1 MSEQS
6 SIAVIGLGI
15 MGRRMLTA
23 LATHEHFTATHIWD
37 PNAEAVA
44 EAKAIA
50 PQAIVPETA
59 EEAIEAAEI
68 VYLACP
74 PVPRR
79 MYAMMAAD
87 CGKPLFLEKPLGVDL
102 PASRSLV
109 HHIEQAQVPAVVNF
123 VQATG
128 SALAQIEAALA
139 KGDMGA
145 LVGIDIHVTYPQW
158 PRAWQMDADWLRLRA
173 EGGMTREVISHFV
186 FFAERLM
193 GTTHLNW
200 SHPNYPDEVHCETQ
214 LQASLGNHD
223 GLPLNV
229 FAAVGGMQPN
239 RQEIFVKGEQKSF
252 VVKEFSELW
261 ESTGEAFTK
270 SEGQEAEGRIDG
282 LHAQLDAL
290 LKCIKGE
297 PHKLAT
303 VQEALSVQEKI
314 EGMLAGK
321 D

>member
-44 EAKAIA
+44 EAKTIA
-50 PQAIVPETA
+50 PHAIVPETA

-109 HHIEQAQVPAVVNF
+109 HHIEQAQVPAAVNF

-128 SALAQIEAALA
+128 SALALIEAALA
-139 KGDMGA
+139 KGDIGA

-200 SHPNYPDEVHCETQ
+200 SHPSYPDEVHCETQ
-214 LQASLGNHD
+214 LQASLSNHD

-229 FAAVGGMQPN
+229 FASVGGMQPN

-261 ESTGEAFTK
+261 ESTGEAFAK
-270 SEGQEAEGRIDG
+270 SEGQDAEGRIDG
-282 LHAQLDAL
+282 LNAQLDAFM
-290 LKCIKGE
+290 KCIKGE

-321 D
+321 